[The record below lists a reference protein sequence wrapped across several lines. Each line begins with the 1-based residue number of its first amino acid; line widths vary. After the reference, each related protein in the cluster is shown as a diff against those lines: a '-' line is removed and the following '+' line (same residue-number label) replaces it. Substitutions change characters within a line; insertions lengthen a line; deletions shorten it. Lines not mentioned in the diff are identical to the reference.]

1 MTIAIAIV
9 AALGFLA
16 MCLKTWTEF
25 GQRTRQLKA
34 EIEHNKRLVEDH
46 SEHLESGRS
55 QVDEIKAETETLL
68 FERGEL
74 ETQVLEQREA
84 VSQLEQRLERTRP
97 QSHRVDK
104 SG

>member
-34 EIEHNKRLVEDH
+34 EIEHNRSLVEDH
-46 SEHLESGRS
+46 SEKLESGRS
-55 QVDEIKAETETLL
+55 QIDEIKAETETLL
-68 FERGEL
+68 HERGEL
-74 ETQVLEQREA
+74 ESEVLEQREA

-97 QSHRVDK
+97 QSHRIDK

>member
-55 QVDEIKAETETLL
+55 QVDVM
-68 FERGEL
+68 RSR
-74 ETQVLEQREA
+74 QRRRRCCSNE
-84 VSQLEQRLERTRP
+84 VSSRP
-97 QSHRVDK
+97 RFSSSAK
-104 SG
+104 PCLS